1 MNASLQ
7 NMVEYWVD
15 HKMRLVEAVGLTND
29 AMHIHVSLLILF
41 VAALVLRRRPDS
53 VWCWL
58 AVFVAELFNEYADLR
73 GLAPGEATMD
83 AALHDIYNTMF
94 WPTVIV
100 LFGRL
105 LFPRQN
111 LAETKAP
118 SSGDL
123 PDQAFE
129 KPTAI

>member
-1 MNASLQ
+1 
-7 NMVEYWVD
+7 
-15 HKMRLVEAVGLTND
+15 
-29 AMHIHVSLLILF
+29 
-41 VAALVLRRRPDS
+41 
-53 VWCWL
+53 
-58 AVFVAELFNEYADLR
+58 
-73 GLAPGEATMD
+73 LAPGEATMD

-105 LFPRQN
+105 LFPHKN

-118 SSGDL
+118 TSGDL